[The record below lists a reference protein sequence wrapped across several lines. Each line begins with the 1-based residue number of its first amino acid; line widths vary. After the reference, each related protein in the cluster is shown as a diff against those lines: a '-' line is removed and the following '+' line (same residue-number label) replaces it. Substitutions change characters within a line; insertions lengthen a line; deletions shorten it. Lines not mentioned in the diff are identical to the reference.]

1 MQSGSMIE
9 QASLPSILQEIVKVL
24 EAYLEKLLPNRK
36 RTLPVKQRDKGI
48 NSILT
53 WNIYPRTPEEVTDI
67 FDSIQNLLSH
77 KLVNFE
83 GGELLMYE
91 ISEGRILDS
100 GSDAFIISR
109 GFSWDL
115 YIYQPE
121 IFVYI
126 RLLQEKKIQTDDN
139 EWISVDIDLIR
150 QSAWFVD

>member
-1 MQSGSMIE
+1 MQSGIMTE
-9 QASLPSILQEIVKVL
+9 QTSLPSILLEIVKVL
-24 EAYLEKLLPNRK
+24 EAYLEKLFPNRE
-36 RTLPVKQRDKGI
+36 RTLPVKQHDRGI

-53 WNIYPRTPEEVTDI
+53 WNIYPRSPEEVIDI
-67 FDSIQNLLSH
+67 FDSIQNLLSK
-77 KLVNFE
+77 KLVDFE
-83 GGELLMYE
+83 EGELLMYE

-100 GSDAFIISR
+100 GSDAFLISR

-121 IFVYI
+121 IFIYI
-126 RLLQEKKIQTDDN
+126 RLLQEKKIETDDN